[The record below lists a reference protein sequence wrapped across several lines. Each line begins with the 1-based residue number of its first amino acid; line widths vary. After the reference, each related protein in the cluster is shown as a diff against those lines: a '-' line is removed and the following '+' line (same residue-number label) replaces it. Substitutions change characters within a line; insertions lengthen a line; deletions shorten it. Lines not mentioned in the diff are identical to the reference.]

1 MSLTTDLGSVTAY
14 ADAVAQG
21 YKGTRE
27 EFGQV
32 LANFA
37 DSATQV
43 GQDKVVVENIKNQ
56 IVEIQTDVTSKQQSA
71 LKSANDA
78 KAYSDSALQSKTSAE
93 QSATQATNAVR
104 GFDGHVTQKIEEANT
119 AVKNQEGLSIQNVKT
134 QTESYIGEQKN
145 LAKTEI
151 TAHTATQKK
160 ELEQTITNAE
170 NQKTALEQTITNAS
184 GTEKG
189 IVEAEKLRVTAEQE
203 RATAE
208 QERVTAETARA
219 TKEQE
224 RVKAETARVDAETKR
239 QTDTAQA
246 IQNCNTAKDAA
257 LKAAATM
264 VITDTDTGKTYQGS
278 IKVKNGKPVFEYDE
292 VATV

>member
-43 GQDKVVVENIKNQ
+43 GLDKVVVENIKNQ

-78 KAYSDSALQSKTSAE
+78 KAYSNSALQSKTSAE
-93 QSATQATNAVR
+93 QSAAQAINAVD
-104 GFDGHVTQKIEEANT
+104 GFDRYVTQKIEEVNT
-119 AVKNQEGLSIQNVKT
+119 AVKDQEDLSIQNVKT
-134 QTESYIGEQKN
+134 QTETYIVEQKN

-151 TAHTATQKK
+151 TEHTTTQKT
-160 ELEQTITNAE
+160 ELEQTITNA
-170 NQKTALEQTITNAS
+170 I
-184 GTEKG
+184 GT
-189 IVEAEKLRVTAEQE
+189 
-203 RATAE
+203 
-208 QERVTAETARA
+208 
-219 TKEQE
+219 
-224 RVKAETARVDAETKR
+224 D
-239 QTDTAQA
+239 
-246 IQNCNTAKDAA
+246 N
-257 LKAAATM
+257 
-264 VITDTDTGKTYQGS
+264 Y
-278 IKVKNGKPVFEYDE
+278 
-292 VATV
+292 

>member
-56 IVEIQTDVTSKQQSA
+56 IVEIQTDVISKQKAA

-78 KAYSDSALQSKTSAE
+78 KAHSDSALQFKTSAE
-93 QSATQATNAVR
+93 QSAAQAINAVD
-104 GFDGHVTQKIEEANT
+104 GFDRHVTQKIEEVNT
-119 AVKNQEGLSIQNVKT
+119 AVKDQEDLSIQNVKT
-134 QTESYIGEQKN
+134 QTETYIVEQKN

-151 TAHTATQKK
+151 TEHTTTQKT

-170 NQKTALEQTITNAS
+170 SQKKALEQTITNAS
-184 GTEKG
+184 GKEKG

-203 RATAE
+203 RVTAE
-208 QERVTAETARA
+208 QERVTAETARI

-224 RVKAETARVDAETKR
+224 RVTAEDARVEAETKR

-246 IQNCNTAKDAA
+246 IRNCNTAKDTA
-257 LKAAATM
+257 LQAAATM
-264 VITDTDTGKTYQGS
+264 VITDIDTGKTYQGS

-292 VATV
+292 VITG

>member
-43 GQDKVVVENIKNQ
+43 GLDKVAVENIKNQ

-78 KAYSDSALQSKTSAE
+78 KAYSNSALQSKTSAE
-93 QSATQATNAVR
+93 QSAAQAINAVD
-104 GFDGHVTQKIEEANT
+104 GFDRHVTQKIEEVNT
-119 AVKNQEGLSIQNVKT
+119 AVKDQEDLSIQNVKT
-134 QTESYIGEQKN
+134 QTETYIVEQKN

-151 TAHTATQKK
+151 TEHTTTQKT
-160 ELEQTITNAE
+160 E
-170 NQKTALEQTITNAS
+170 LEQTITNAS
-184 GTEKG
+184 GKEKG

-203 RATAE
+203 RVEAE
-208 QERVTAETARA
+208 QERVTAETARIA
-219 TKEQE
+219 KEQE
-224 RVKAETARVDAETKR
+224 RVAAETARVEAETKR

-246 IQNCNTAKDAA
+246 IQNCNTAKDTA
-257 LKAAATM
+257 LQAAATM
-264 VITDTDTGKTYQGS
+264 VITDIDTGKTYQGS

-292 VATV
+292 VITG